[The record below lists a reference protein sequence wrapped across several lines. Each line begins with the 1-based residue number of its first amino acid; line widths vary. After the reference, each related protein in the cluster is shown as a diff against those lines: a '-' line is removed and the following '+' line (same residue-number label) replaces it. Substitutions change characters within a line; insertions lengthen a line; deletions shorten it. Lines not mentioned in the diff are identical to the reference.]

1 MEPAQLQLI
10 LNVVMLTGVTSLA
23 GYCYLLKKENRKLA
37 GDRTAPGPEA
47 DPAVVSAPWEAERVE
62 IPSAPVDIRSFAA
75 DRRTRWVQSVSSPQS
90 GD

>member
-1 MEPAQLQLI
+1 MEPAQIQLG

-37 GDRTAPGPEA
+37 CDRKAPGPE
-47 DPAVVSAPWEAERVE
+47 SAE

-75 DRRTRWVQSVSSPQS
+75 DRRTRWVASVSSPKS
-90 GD
+90 ED